1 MVKSTQIQGVP
12 ASGGVALG
20 EARVVF
26 TLDSMA
32 PERPILPEEIERE
45 CQRID
50 RAVEKA
56 VLELKEIRERAGKHA
71 GGPVTK
77 IFDAQLM
84 IAGDAEF
91 LKSVKKE
98 IAKRLQ
104 CAEGVYSSLVA
115 DNTSSLR
122 KSKDSYMRQML
133 TDIEAVSKKVLSH
146 LTGNGDSPNHP
157 FPPNTI
163 IVAKKISP
171 AEALNFYERGAVGVV
186 SAEGSAHAHMALIA
200 RALYLPAV
208 VGADRVQNKIRNGD
222 RLIVDGGLGKV
233 FLKPD
238 AALWE
243 SYQSKQGG
251 DSLESIKSLSG
262 LDKFPPV
269 TTDGH
274 TVELAAN
281 IELPGPRDAELAQR
295 NVGVGLYRTEF
306 IYLQSSSFPDE
317 AAQFEYYDSI
327 AEQYAPQKVVMRTF
341 DLGSDKYVEE
351 LQPSPESNPALGFR
365 GIRTSLG
372 TPALFKTQLRAI
384 LRASTRKNVKI
395 MLPLLSD
402 IGEFNRARR
411 IIKRVM
417 VELRRERLEFDTDIE
432 VGAMIET
439 PSAALTADCFA
450 RNAAFLSVG
459 TNDLLQYTMAVDRDN
474 IRVADLYKM
483 FHPAQLKLIQATI
496 DAANQHN
503 IPVTVCGEMAGDMSA
518 IPLLIGMGATGL
530 SMGPANLYRAAS
542 IISGLSMAEAKAL
555 AAETLKAQTVKETE
569 NLVEVF
575 HNKLKS
581 RLTGVFSER
590 T

>member
-1 MVKSTQIQGVP
+1 M
-12 ASGGVALG
+12 
-20 EARVVF
+20 VF

-32 PERPILPEEIERE
+32 PERPILPDEVERE

-56 VLELKEIRERAGKHA
+56 IAELTEIRERAGKHA
-71 GGPVTK
+71 GGPITK

-84 IAGDAEF
+84 IAGDTEF

-98 IAKRLQ
+98 IAVRLQ

-115 DNTSSLR
+115 ENTRSLH

-133 TDIEAVSKKVLSH
+133 TDIESVSKKVLSH
-146 LTGNGDSPNHP
+146 LTGNGDSPDHP

-163 IVAKKISP
+163 IVAKRVTP
-171 AEALNFYERGAVGVV
+171 AETLNFYERGAVGVV

-208 VGADRVQNKIRNGD
+208 VGAERVQNKIRNGD

-233 FLKPD
+233 FLNPD

-243 SYQSKQGG
+243 SYKGKQGG
-251 DSLESIKSLSG
+251 DSLESIKRLSG
-262 LDKFPPV
+262 LDRFPPV

-281 IELPGPRDAELAQR
+281 IELPGPRDAELAAR

-306 IYLQSSSFPDE
+306 IYLQSNSFPDE
-317 AAQFEYYDSI
+317 NAQFEYYDSI
-327 AEQYAPQKVVMRTF
+327 AKQYAPQKVVMRTF
-341 DLGSDKYVEE
+341 DLGSDKYIEE
-351 LQPSPESNPALGFR
+351 LQPRPENNPALGWR

-372 TPALFKTQLRAI
+372 SPALFKTQLRAI

-402 IGEFNRARR
+402 IGEFTRARR

-417 VELRRERLEFDTDIE
+417 VELSREKIDFDAEIE
-432 VGAMIET
+432 IGAMIET

-450 RNAAFLSVG
+450 SSVSFFSIG

-474 IRVADLYKM
+474 SRVADLYKM
-483 FHPAQLKLIQATI
+483 FHPAQLKLIQMAI
-496 DAANQHN
+496 DAARQRN
-503 IPVTVCGEMAGDMSA
+503 IPVTVCGEMAGDMRA

-530 SMGPANLYRAAS
+530 SMNPASLYEVAS
-542 IISGLSMAEAKAL
+542 LISALSMTEVKSLAVEAL
-555 AAETLKAQTVKETE
+555 QLKTVKETE
-569 NLVEVF
+569 NLVELF
-575 HNKLKS
+575 HAKLKS
-581 RLTGVFSER
+581 RLTGVFSEH